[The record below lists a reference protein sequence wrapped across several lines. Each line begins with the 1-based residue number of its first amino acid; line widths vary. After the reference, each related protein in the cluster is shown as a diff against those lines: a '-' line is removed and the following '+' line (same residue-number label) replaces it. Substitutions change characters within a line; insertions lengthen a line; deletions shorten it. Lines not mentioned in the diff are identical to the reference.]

1 MHGIVRECRKA
12 IQNKM
17 QAAISLEMTCATCR
31 VNMIDGY
38 IRISTDFEEG
48 KVNVIVFHYRRSNAL
63 DSENLIRAIK
73 KAVPSWRCEVMKKI
87 YSLSDTYNLDVDCLC

>member
-17 QAAISLEMTCATCR
+17 QASISLEITCATAL
-31 VNMIDGY
+31 VETNDGF
-38 IRISTDFEEG
+38 IRITTDFYN
-48 KVNVIVFHYRRSNAL
+48 VNVVVSHYRRPNAH